1 MDRYDIC
8 ITALPADAEIA
19 GILRRSLLRYRLP
32 GGITL
37 PEGQEYRRI
46 ATDVSGSELDEAVCS
61 VLEQSRF
68 LVLLCSPQTHSHRG
82 ILKRLDYFR
91 AQRGGDHVV
100 VVLVEGEPVDSFPVN
115 FSEVKMV
122 RHIMPDMS
130 VVERMEK
137 IEPVAA
143 DLRGETDARRREKL
157 RYETVRIIAAVLGF
171 HPDVLEQRHRAR
183 RRRVVLA
190 ALGLIAAV
198 SLGTAGI
205 FLRLGLIAK
214 QEGDIAREQTQLSV
228 QIVERTLEELPVLFE
243 GDDLAMEYVEEAMES
258 ARKSLQELGL
268 DELLSDETE
277 AVP

>member
-8 ITALPADAEIA
+8 ITALPADAELA
-19 GILRRSLLRYRLP
+19 GILRGSLLRYRLP

-37 PEGQEYRRI
+37 TEGQEYRRI

-115 FSEVKMV
+115 FSEVKM
-122 RHIMPDMS
+122 
-130 VVERMEK
+130 
-137 IEPVAA
+137 
-143 DLRGETDARRREKL
+143 EKL

-243 GDDLAMEYVEEAMES
+243 GEDLAMEYVEEAMES

-268 DELLSDETE
+268 DELLSAETE
-277 AVP
+277 AAP